1 MTNEKQFMIYKLL
14 KRMIMNIP
22 IMHYVRNV
30 SPNGERMMKKIKRL
44 WNVFLGTW
52 KSDGKMAVQ
61 LPVKAPKSGSI
72 LSVRLEK
79 HLLTNYEFRYN
90 VLTDETEYKEK
101 QSLCPDFKIVGVRE
115 QNSFCIEAQTKGI
128 NCWDR
133 DVQRILNS
141 NRIQG
146 YHPFANYLETLPQWD
161 GKERISALA
170 CRVSTCEIWVAA
182 FRLWMLG
189 LTAQWMGI
197 TDRHANSI
205 APVLVSKEQGRQKST
220 FCKSLMPPVLQRY
233 YTDNI
238 ALTTEGQNER
248 KLSELGLINL
258 DEFDRFSS
266 KKMAYLK
273 NLMQMATPNIRKPR
287 QKSFRSL
294 PRIASF
300 IATSNRK
307 DLLTDPTGSRRFI
320 CVEIFH
326 KIDCDGIEHEQI
338 YAQLLEELR
347 AGARY
352 WLTSEEEHELQ
363 QHNKVFYQQSPMEE
377 IFHACFRA
385 PEAEEDCELLSAT
398 EIFKFLKTHHSVGM
412 RGTNPTMFA
421 RMLANLGL
429 ERIHTKTGNVYKV
442 IALA

>member
-1 MTNEKQFMIYKLL
+1 M
-14 KRMIMNIP
+14 R
-22 IMHYVRNV
+22 
-30 SPNGERMMKKIKRL
+30 KIKKL
-44 WNVFLGTW
+44 WNVFF
-52 KSDGKMAVQ
+52 AVWRSYRKAVVQ
-61 LPVKAPKSGSI
+61 SPVKVPKSENI
-72 LSVRLEK
+72 LSVKLK
-79 HLLTNYEFRYN
+79 KYLFINYEFRYN

-101 QSLCPDFKIVGVRE
+101 QSPHSEFRIVGLRE
-115 QNSFCIEAQTKGI
+115 QNTFCIDAQTKGI

-133 DVQRILNS
+133 DVQRFLNS
-141 NRIQG
+141 NHIPG
-146 YHPFANYLETLPQWD
+146 YHPFTDYLETLPQWD
-161 GKERISALA
+161 GIERINALA
-170 CRVSTCEIWVAA
+170 LRVSSCEIWVTS
-182 FRLWMLG
+182 FRVWMLG

-197 TDRHANSI
+197 TNSHANSI
-205 APVLVSKEQGRQKST
+205 APVLISKEQGRQKST
-220 FCKSLMPPVLQRY
+220 FCKSLMPLALQRY

-238 ALTTEGQNER
+238 TLVTEGQNER

-273 NLMQMATPNIRKPR
+273 NLMQMAAPNLRKPR

-338 YAQLLEELR
+338 YAQLREELR
-347 AGARY
+347 SGARY

-363 QHNKVFYQQSPMEE
+363 RHNEAFYQQNPMEDV
-377 IFHACFRA
+377 FHTCFRT
-385 PEAEEDCELLSAT
+385 PETKEKYELLSAM
-398 EIFKFLKTHHSVGM
+398 EIFRFMKNYNSAAM
-412 RGTNPTMFA
+412 RGVNPTTFA
-421 RMLANLGL
+421 RMLPNLGV
-429 ERIHTKTGNVYKV
+429 ERMHTKTGNVYRV
-442 IALA
+442 ITLVQ